1 MMQLLKD
8 ILLVAAAIPKGFRL
22 ASGERVQ
29 VLQVTYLKS
38 YVLRVIVIQWVPYFS
53 ALSLLMK
60 QL

>member
-1 MMQLLKD
+1 MMRLLED
-8 ILLVAAAIPKGFRL
+8 ILLAAAAIPKSFLL

-38 YVLRVIVIQWVPYFS
+38 YVLRVIVIQWVPFLF